1 MQGAVGEKALDVATK
16 AHGEMVPHPRI
27 TSWHGKGI
35 FVFFWKVAF

>member
-1 MQGAVGEKALDVATK
+1 MQGAVDEKALDVATK